1 MPHLT
6 LADGLP
12 AVRGPLAPRPG
23 TVTPLNR
30 IAEVPPLEPA
40 SLSRGERGLITAYVS
55 RLNATGFCARTH
67 GAAPTARRDGAE
79 SPVTAVTPV
88 APITSVAPMSSVTS
102 AASASASVTAD
113 AAPAPADPRLR
124 ALLRVAAE
132 ARRPGRAV
140 SGEAVAAARAL
151 GARDADIRDTVLIA
165 SAFCPYARY
174 VDCPAAGLPRDQGR
188 HGEPAHQI
196 TGQGYGHYDQE
207 TPGRLAA

>member
-67 GAAPTARRDGAE
+67 GAAPTTRRDGAE
-79 SPVTAVTPV
+79 SPVTAVS
-88 APITSVAPMSSVTS
+88 PIASVAPMPSVTS
-102 AASASASVTAD
+102 AAAAVTAD
-113 AAPAPADPRLR
+113 PAPAPADPRLR

-140 SGEAVAAARAL
+140 SGEAVAAARAS

-165 SAFCPYARY
+165 SASCPYARY

-188 HGEPAHQI
+188 RGEPAHQI
-196 TGQGYGHYDQE
+196 TGRSYGHYDQE

>member
-12 AVRGPLAPRPG
+12 AVRGPQAHRPG

-67 GAAPTARRDGAE
+67 GAAPTTRRDGAE
-79 SPVTAVTPV
+79 SPVTAVSPA
-88 APITSVAPMSSVTS
+88 APITSVAPMASVTS
-102 AASASASVTAD
+102 VTSVTAD
-113 AAPAPADPRLR
+113 ASAPAPADPRLR

>member
-67 GAAPTARRDGAE
+67 GAAPTTRRDGAE
-79 SPVTAVTPV
+79 SPVTAVSPV
-88 APITSVAPMSSVTS
+88 ASVAPMASATSVTS
-102 AASASASVTAD
+102 VTDD

-132 ARRPGRAV
+132 ARRPGRTV